1 MRSYASSEVTMS
13 DARTARPEL
22 AVILAAGAG
31 TRLSSLTP
39 TSKPMTM
46 LLGLSLA
53 ERTLTTFSED
63 LGIRRFL
70 VVLGHDANRVRE
82 HFQQIAPRRDLE
94 IAYVEAAE
102 WRLGNGASA
111 RATKD
116 HIEAEVFFL
125 AMVDHVFD
133 HEIGRRL
140 CRAPPPVGGI
150 SLAVDRDKQGI
161 YDFDDATRVC
171 LNGSKITAIGKHLE
185 NSDAVDTGVFLCT
198 SGLFEGLERACAQ
211 GAHGLSAGITELS
224 LAGRAYAVDVTGC
237 PWFDVDTPEALK
249 VTEVN
254 LLRAAATKP
263 SDGPVAGHLN
273 RPVSRLLTRY
283 LVGTPLTPNQIS
295 FLSMVLS
302 CLGAL
307 AFAMGGY
314 VALALGGIAA
324 QIASIVDG
332 CDGEVA
338 RLKRMHS
345 DFGGWF
351 DAVLDRYADAFLLF
365 GLTWHVYLQ
374 NSSHAA
380 LALGF
385 AAIIGSFMN
394 SYSAQR
400 YDGLMMA
407 RNGRSARFRL
417 GRDVRVFLIFLGA
430 IANLPLATLFV
441 IAVVMNFEVVRRIYV
456 LSRETPLA

>member
-1 MRSYASSEVTMS
+1 MKSYANSEVTMT
-13 DARTARPEL
+13 DARPAQPKL

-31 TRLSSLTP
+31 TRLSSQ
-39 TSKPMTM
+39 TSKPTTV

-53 ERTLTTFSED
+53 ERTLTTFRED

-82 HFQQIAPRRDLE
+82 HFQEIARRRDLE
-94 IAYVEAAE
+94 IVYVEAAD

-111 RATKD
+111 LATRG
-116 HIEAEVFFL
+116 HIEDDIFFL

-133 HEIGRRL
+133 CEIGRRL
-140 CRAPPPVGGI
+140 CQAPPPVGGI
-150 SLAVDRDKQGI
+150 ALAVDLDKQGI
-161 YDFDDATRVC
+161 YDLDDATRVR
-171 LNGSKITAIGKHLE
+171 LDGSKIVAIGKELE
-185 NSDAVDTGVFLCT
+185 RWDAVDTGIFLCT

-224 LAGRAYAVDVTGC
+224 RAGRADAVDVTGC
-237 PWFDVDTPEALK
+237 PWIDVDTPEALRAAAAK
-249 VTEVN
+249 M
-254 LLRAAATKP
+254 LRAAATKP
-263 SDGPVAGHLN
+263 SDGPVAGYFN
-273 RPVSRLLTRY
+273 RPVSRILTRY
-283 LVGTPLTPNQIS
+283 LVRTALTPNQIS
-295 FLSMVLS
+295 FLSMMLS

-314 VALALGGIAA
+314 AALALGGIVA

-338 RLKRMHS
+338 RLKRLHS

-400 YDGLMMA
+400 YDGLMLA

-430 IANLPLATLFV
+430 ITNQPLATLLV
-441 IAVVMNFEVVRRIYV
+441 VAVVMNLEVMRRIYI
-456 LSRETPLA
+456 LSRQTPLA

>member
-1 MRSYASSEVTMS
+1 MAL
-13 DARTARPEL
+13 DAGAARPEL
-22 AVILAAGAG
+22 AVVLAAGAG
-31 TRLSSLTP
+31 TRLSSLTR
-39 TSKPMTM
+39 TSKPMAP

-53 ERTLTTFSED
+53 ERVLTTFSEH

-82 HFQQIAPRRDLE
+82 HFQQIACRRDLE
-94 IAYVEAAE
+94 VAYVEAAD
-102 WRLGNGASA
+102 WQLGNGASA
-111 RATKD
+111 LAVRG
-116 HIEAEVFFL
+116 HISDDIFYL

-140 CRAPPPVGGI
+140 CRAPPPEGAI
-150 SLAVDRDKQGI
+150 ALAVDRDKGGVH
-161 YDFDDATRVC
+161 DLDDATRVR
-171 LNGSKITAIGKHLE
+171 LDGLRITAIGKQLE
-185 NSDAVDTGVFLCT
+185 NWDAVDTGVFLCT
-198 SGLFEGLERACAQ
+198 SGLFEGLERARDQ

-224 LAGRAYAVDVTGC
+224 RTGRADAVDVTGC
-237 PWFDVDTPEALK
+237 SWLDVDTPEVLSVAEARILH
-249 VTEVN
+249 
-254 LLRAAATKP
+254 AAATKP
-263 SDGPVAGHLN
+263 SDGPVAAYFN
-273 RPVSRLLTRY
+273 RPLSRILTRY
-283 LVGTPLTPNQIS
+283 LVRTSLTPNQIS

-314 VALALGGIAA
+314 AALALGGIVA

-338 RLKRMHS
+338 RLKRMNS
-345 DFGGWF
+345 EFGGWF
-351 DAVLDRYADAFLLF
+351 DTVLDRYADAFLLF

-374 NSSHAA
+374 NSSHVA

-394 SYSAQR
+394 SYTAQR

-407 RNGRSARFRL
+407 QNGRSFRFRL

-430 IANLPLATLFV
+430 IANLPLATLIV
-441 IAVVMNFEVVRRIYV
+441 IAVVMNFEVMRRIYV
-456 LSRETPLA
+456 LSRKTPLA

>member
-1 MRSYASSEVTMS
+1 MKSYANSDVTMT
-13 DARTARPEL
+13 DARPARPEL

-31 TRLSSLTP
+31 TRLSSQTP
-39 TSKPMTM
+39 KPMTV

-70 VVLGHDANRVRE
+70 VVLGHDAHRVRE
-82 HFQQIAPRRDLE
+82 HFQEIARRRDIE
-94 IAYVEAAE
+94 IVYVEAAD

-111 RATKD
+111 LAIRG
-116 HIEAEVFFL
+116 HIEDDIFFL

-133 HEIGRRL
+133 CEIGRRL
-140 CRAPPPVGGI
+140 CQATHPVGGI
-150 SLAVDRDKQGI
+150 ALAVDRDKQGI
-161 YDFDDATRVC
+161 YDLDDATRVS
-171 LNGSKITAIGKHLE
+171 LDGSKIVAIGKELE
-185 NSDAVDTGVFLCT
+185 SWDAVDTGIFLCT

-224 LAGRAYAVDVTGC
+224 RAGRADAVDVTGC
-237 PWFDVDTPEALK
+237 SWLDVDTPEALGLAE
-249 VTEVN
+249 TRM
-254 LLRAAATKP
+254 LRAAATKP
-263 SDGPVAGHLN
+263 GDGPVAGTLN
-273 RPVSRLLTRY
+273 RPASRFLTRY
-283 LVGTPLTPNQIS
+283 LVRTSLTPNQIS

-302 CLGAL
+302 CLAAL

-314 VALALGGIAA
+314 AALALGGIVA

-338 RLKRMHS
+338 RLKRMNS
-345 DFGGWF
+345 EFGGWF
-351 DAVLDRYADAFLLF
+351 DTVLDRYGDAFLLF
-365 GLTWHVYLQ
+365 GLTWHVYLRDA
-374 NSSHAA
+374 SHAA

-394 SYSAQR
+394 SYTAQR
-400 YDGLMMA
+400 HDALMRA
-407 RNGRSARFRL
+407 RNRGSLRFRL

-430 IANLPLATLFV
+430 IANLPLATLV
-441 IAVVMNFEVVRRIYV
+441 IVAVVMNLEVMRRIYV